1 MKFLLSFELHIH
13 TLIVSE
19 NMLILLIDT
28 FFYSVLTL
36 IDQWDWVIQLIYNV
50 TCRLFNVV
58 PKLNGGNIL

>member
-1 MKFLLSFELHIH
+1 MKFLLLSFELHIH

-28 FFYSVLTL
+28 FFYSALTL
-36 IDQWDWVIQLIYNV
+36 IDQWDWVIQLIHNV

-58 PKLNGGNIL
+58 PKLNG